1 MKKYILSLPLL
12 ALLVATWHVPALA
25 QKKYR
30 YIKREH
36 GVKFQGNLPFKLN
49 ANGFQW
55 DADFQGAY
63 TYNWKGFVEV
73 GPYFGVSANSAT
85 VGLLTDWKVGLL
97 VEYNIIKNRGKRK
110 LIPAIGIQG
119 GVINDGLAFQYSGG
133 AHATLKWFVAKRTA
147 FITNLQYDMVTPLPF
162 VPAHHINLSMGFSYF
177 FDFY

>member
-12 ALLVATWHVPALA
+12 VLLVATWHVPALA

-36 GVKFQGNLPFKLN
+36 GVKFQGNVPLQIK
-49 ANGFQW
+49 ATGFHW
-55 DADFQGAY
+55 SADFQGAY
-63 TYNWKGFVEV
+63 AYNWKGFVEV
-73 GPYFGVSANSAT
+73 GPYFGVGAASAT
-85 VGLLTDWKVGLL
+85 GLTGWNVGLLI
-97 VEYNIIKNRGKRK
+97 EYNIIKNRGKRK

-119 GVINDGLAFQYSGG
+119 GVMNDGVLQYEGG

-147 FITNLQYDMVTPLPF
+147 FITNLQYDLVTPLP
-162 VPAHHINLSMGFSYF
+162 VALSHKVNLSMGFSYY